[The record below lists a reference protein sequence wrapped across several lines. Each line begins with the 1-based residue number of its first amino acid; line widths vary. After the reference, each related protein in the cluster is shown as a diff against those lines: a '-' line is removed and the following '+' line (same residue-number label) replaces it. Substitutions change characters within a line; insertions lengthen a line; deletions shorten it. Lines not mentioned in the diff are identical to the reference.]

1 LLLAVLAIACN
12 RKVTRRECSEM
23 LDRYLDMTIAQ
34 DPSLTNLSETESRA
48 AREVKKAMR
57 RAEPRY
63 AKVEAQC
70 EAEITSREYR
80 CAMKA
85 PNPDAWEACID

>member
-1 LLLAVLAIACN
+1 MFATACN
-12 RKVTRRECSEM
+12 RKVSRQECTEM
-23 LDRYLDMTIAQ
+23 LERYLDMTIAQ
-34 DPSLTNLSETESRA
+34 DPSLSGLSEAEARA

-70 EAEITSREYR
+70 EAEVTSREHR